1 MCKKKKQVANMPRKV
16 LQKKETELEDDFE
29 KSEAEKREE
38 RTRYL
43 WQRLRDHVKVM
54 KLNLQFI
61 STYDTSVIFNLD
73 HNKRQI

>member
-1 MCKKKKQVANMPRKV
+1 VTDM
-16 LQKKETELEDDFE
+16 EDDFE

-54 KLNLQFI
+54 KLNL
-61 STYDTSVIFNLD
+61 
-73 HNKRQI
+73 